1 MCSNNSAFIVNYSS
15 TCTYIE
21 MQMGIGK
28 SLEGYSLNVNNRLKA
43 GGEGDDRG

>member
-1 MCSNNSAFIVNYSS
+1 MYSNNSAFTVKYSS
-15 TCTYIE
+15 TCTYTE
-21 MQMGIGK
+21 MQMGMGK

>member
-1 MCSNNSAFIVNYSS
+1 MHSNNSAFIVKYSS

-21 MQMGIGK
+21 MQMGMGK

-43 GGEGDDRG
+43 GGEGDNRG